1 MGKQA
6 TPLPQWQS
14 PNIEPKRKFKFI
26 LTFGDIPAWV
36 VKTAGRP
43 QVTVT
48 EGAKH
53 HFLSHQFKFPGR
65 VEWQEI
71 DVTLVD
77 PIDPDVAPVLLKII
91 EDAGY
96 VLPSKW
102 TDENSGWKKS
112 MSKLN
117 SIKATKGDIA
127 IKTIDSNGRDVE
139 KWTLHNAWVK
149 KIDYADVSYEDEG
162 LMEINVSLSYDYA
175 SLETFSND

>member
-1 MGKQA
+1 MGKKA

-26 LTFGDIPAWV
+26 LSFGDIPAWV

-43 QVTVT
+43 AVTIS

-53 HFLSHQFKFPGR
+53 NFLAHEFKFPGR
-65 VEWQEI
+65 VTWNNI

-77 PIDPDVAPVLLKII
+77 PIDPDVAPIMMKII

-96 VLPSKW
+96 VVPSAW
-102 TDENSGWKKS
+102 TADNEGWKKS

-117 SIKATKGDIA
+117 SVKATKGDIA

-139 KWTLHNAWVK
+139 KWTLHNAWVQSVK
-149 KIDYADVSYEDEG
+149 YDDVGYDSEDHMSISVT
-162 LMEINVSLSYDYA
+162 LTYDYA
-175 SLETFSND
+175 SLESFSTE